1 MLMAV
6 IRRLVGAAYLV
17 GGGGGVPGVVIYL
30 IARSERDPSIII
42 ASTVTPYSVAG
53 EIDPSWKITLVG
65 VRCVYPPHCQDM
77 PPLTWQT

>member
-1 MLMAV
+1 MAV

-30 IARSERDPSIII
+30 IARSDLDPSFIT
-42 ASTVTPYSVAG
+42 ASTVIPYLVAG

-65 VRCVYPPHCQDM
+65 VKFVYPPHCQDM